1 METIV
6 INIPDK
12 KSALVKQLLKE
23 LGVTIN
29 STVKVKEGKKKLTPN
44 ALTIETI
51 ENAHKGI
58 GLDKP
63 IKNINDFIKS
73 I

>member
-1 METIV
+1 METLV

-12 KSALVKQLLKE
+12 KSVLVKQILKE

-29 STVKVKEGKKKLTPN
+29 STTKINDPKKNNTPN
-44 ALTIETI
+44 TLTIETI
-51 ENAHKGI
+51 ENAHRGV

-63 IKNINDFIKS
+63 IKNISDFIKNL
-73 I
+73 